1 MQQIDDGRPDPG
13 STSWLFREMT
23 TLRPHRTARVSS
35 WDRSGRNRDFIMLP
49 PHVATPLA
57 EIDGPGCV
65 QYFYAALLSNEHE
78 PLRSLVLRMYWDG
91 EAEPSVEAPFG
102 DFFGVAGG
110 TVRYFSSL
118 LLAVNP
124 GGFGPGRCDG
134 FNCYFPMPFA
144 SSARIEVTN
153 DTDVPAGPLWY
164 HVNYERFAELDP
176 TIGRFHAQWR
186 RENPTV
192 AEPQPSG
199 LWQGANLSGERNY
212 VLLEAEGQG
221 NLAGIV
227 LHVDNLSGGWWG
239 EGDDMIFVDGEPFPP
254 SFHGTGTEEVF
265 GGGACPGDEYAGP
278 YHGFH
283 LIEDP
288 RWGGKTGMYRFYVHD
303 PVRFQRSLRVTIEH
317 GHNND
322 LANDY
327 SSMAYWYQREPHRP
341 FPPLPPREARLPRRS
356 EIERALLARETAL
369 GERLGRVLRRVPWQQ
384 ANELRLDLTKPV
396 RTALWR
402 HEWELAGRLI
412 DLGDAQLAAIEQ
424 ALPPEEPGGGA
435 A

>member
-1 MQQIDDGRPDPG
+1 MLQNGDAQPGLG

-23 TLRPHRTARVSS
+23 TLRPHRTARISS

-49 PHVATPLA
+49 PHESTTLA
-57 EIDGPGCV
+57 EIDGPGCI
-65 QYFYAALLSNEHE
+65 QYFYAAVLANEQQ

-91 EAEPSVEAPFG
+91 ETDPSVEAPFG
-102 DFFGVAGG
+102 DFFGVAGA

-144 SSARIEVTN
+144 TRARIEIAN
-153 DTDVPAGPLWY
+153 DADAPAGPLWY
-164 HVNYERFAELDP
+164 HVNYERFPELDP
-176 TIGRFHAQWR
+176 QLGRFHAQWR
-186 RENPTV
+186 RENLTT
-192 AEPQPSG
+192 AGPQPDG
-199 LWQGANLSGERNY
+199 LWQGANLSGEKNY

-227 LHVDNLSGGWWG
+227 LSVDNVHGGWWG

-254 SFHGTGTEEVF
+254 SYHGTGTEEVF
-265 GGGACPGDEYAGP
+265 GGGACPSDEYAGP

-283 LIEDP
+283 LIANE

-303 PVRFQRSLRVTIEH
+303 PVRFRRSIRVSIEH

-327 SSMAYWYQREPHRP
+327 TSMAYWYQREPHRP
-341 FPPLPPREARLPRRS
+341 FPPLPSREARLPRMS
-356 EIERALLARETAL
+356 EQQAAMEAGEAELA
-369 GERLGRVLRRVPWQQ
+369 ERLGRVMRTVSWQQ
-384 ANELRLDLTKPV
+384 ANDLRLDLSKPV
-396 RTALWR
+396 R
-402 HEWELAGRLI
+402 
-412 DLGDAQLAAIEQ
+412 AAIWREDWDLADQ
-424 ALPPEEPGGGA
+424 LIAAAHARLDAIEGTAQPGSQS
-435 A
+435 